1 MATRTATAGGSAS
14 SAGSSGAVG
23 PREIWQ
29 LLEQHGATAIQAAG
43 IMGNWI
49 NESHLD
55 PEANAVDSNGYRS
68 YGLGQWNSAP
78 GNYPSAP
85 SLVTGDPLAD
95 ARAQIKFF
103 FQTGGGAA
111 ATGLTPQEVASNV
124 AANYER
130 CQGCQSGG
138 AQNTARQANAAT
150 VAGWAGTGNWPA
162 AATQASDTAALS
174 TAAQAQSS
182 SRCLW
187 QIGGG
192 TLDLLVY
199 HQSLPSV
206 CVFSKTQGR
215 AVGAV
220 GLMAAGAIVGGLGLA
235 LLMLGS
241 DTGKGVAKGA
251 AAFIPAG
258 RVALAAGA
266 AVDAKSGGP
275 SAADRQERDE
285 IAQERHTAAQ
295 YRKQPRARANMQRD
309 DERELEPVPF

>member
-1 MATRTATAGGSAS
+1 MPVNPPAATRPIGPRTIWQELEHAGAS
-14 SAGSSGAVG
+14 SV
-23 PREIWQ
+23 
-29 LLEQHGATAIQAAG
+29 QAAG
-43 IMGNWI
+43 IMGNWLA
-49 NESHLD
+49 ESRLD
-55 PEANAVDSNGYRS
+55 PEAQATDSNGYVS
-68 YGLGQWNSAP
+68 YGLAQWNSAP
-78 GNYPSAP
+78 GNYPNAA
-85 SLVTGDPLAD
+85 SLVTGNPAAD
-95 ARAQIKFF
+95 ARAQIRYF
-103 FQTGGGAA
+103 FQTGGAA
-111 ATGLTPQEVASNV
+111 AASGSTPQEVASSV

-138 AQNTARQANAAT
+138 ASNTARQANAAT

-162 AATQASDTAALS
+162 STGQASDTAALS

-241 DTGKGVAKGA
+241 NTGQNVAKGA

-266 AVDAKSGGP
+266 AVDSKTGGA
-275 SAADRQERDE
+275 SAADRQERE
-285 IAQERHTAAQ
+285 QIAQEAHTRNQ
-295 YRKQPRARANMQRD
+295 YRKQRGARERLERD
-309 DERELEPVPF
+309 NERELEAAPF

>member
-1 MATRTATAGGSAS
+1 MAVNPPAATKAI
-14 SAGSSGAVG
+14 G
-23 PREIWQ
+23 PRQIWAE
-29 LLEQHGATAIQAAG
+29 LELAGASAVQAAG
-43 IMGNWI
+43 IMGNWLA
-49 NESHLD
+49 ESRLN
-55 PEANAVDSNGYRS
+55 PEAQAVDSNGYKS
-68 YGLGQWNSAP
+68 YGLAQWNTAP
-78 GNYPSAP
+78 GNYPNAAT
-85 SLVTGDPLAD
+85 LVTGDPAAD
-95 ARAQIKFF
+95 ARAQVKFF

-111 ATGLTPQEVASNV
+111 ATGSTPQQVASNI

-162 AATQASDTAALS
+162 ATAQASDTAELS
-174 TAAQAQSS
+174 SAAQAQSS

-187 QIGGG
+187 QLGGG

-215 AVGAV
+215 AVGSV
-220 GLMAAGAIVGGLGLA
+220 GLLAAGAMVGGLGLA
-235 LLMLGS
+235 LLLLGS
-241 DTGKGVAKGA
+241 NTGKKAAGAA

-266 AVDAKSGGP
+266 AVDSRTGGP
-275 SAADRQERDE
+275 SAADRQERDD
-285 IAQERHTAAQ
+285 IAREAHTRNQ
-295 YRKQPRARANMQRD
+295 YRKQRRARDNYERD
-309 DERELEPVPF
+309 NEREPVPF